1 MANFLNIQTLK
12 NSIRVFFLFLLVQ
25 FQALQAQNELHTI
38 TPHEIIQ
45 QVVQHYFERYNN
57 FSTEKDVWGNY
68 TLDLTFEAMLFYDLL
83 TETDAYREKVL
94 EIMRLRNRQSCD
106 TIRYESQ
113 PFCSINFALFKAT
126 CDSAFIQP
134 YVYESTRMLQGAKYS
149 NEGAI
154 YINHKMDFYLLID
167 YLQEYAS
174 RVARTGYLTNDTTF
188 FVESVKQF
196 ELYRQILR
204 DPQTGLYSQGRG
216 WLPDR
221 MELSP
226 GSWSRGH
233 GWLIRGMV
241 TSQQALPEGSL
252 YFLQLQNYLQEL
264 ADALLKVQDNS
275 GMWHFLL
282 HLPIEDSYPESS
294 GTGMIAYYLAVA
306 YQNGFLKDEKYKVA
320 ALNAANALRNQV
332 TMGGAVLNISP
343 GPGPLRSIDEY
354 FQVPGETDDNHGV
367 QAIIYGM
374 LAEIILND

>member
-1 MANFLNIQTLK
+1 MISNAFAMKCLFSVFIL
-12 NSIRVFFLFLLVQ
+12 FFLIASPDLH
-25 FQALQAQNELHTI
+25 AQKNT
-38 TPHEIIQ
+38 TSTSPHVVIQ
-45 QVVQHYFERYNN
+45 QVVQHYFERHNN
-57 FSTEKDVWGNY
+57 FSTEKHVWGNY

-83 TETDAYREKVL
+83 TDTDTYRAKVL
-94 EIMRLRNRQSCD
+94 EIMRLRSRQSDD
-106 TIRYESQ
+106 TVSYTSQ

-126 CDSAFIQP
+126 CDSAFMPP
-134 YVYESTRMLQGAKYS
+134 YVYESSRMLQWAEYS
-149 NEGAI
+149 DEGAV
-154 YINHKMDFYLLID
+154 YINHQMEFYLLID

-174 RVARTGYLTNDTTF
+174 RMARTGYLINDTTF
-188 FVESVKQF
+188 FAECVTQF

-204 DPQTGLYSQGRG
+204 DSKTGLYSQGRG

-241 TSQQALPEGSL
+241 TSLQALPEGSL
-252 YFLQLQNYLQEL
+252 HFSQLRKYVQEL
-264 ADALLKVQDNS
+264 ADALLAVQDSS

-320 ALNAANALRNQV
+320 ALNASNALRDQV
-332 TMGGAVLNISP
+332 TMGGTVLNVSP
-343 GPGPLRSIDEY
+343 GPGPLRSIDDY
-354 FQVPGETDDNHGV
+354 YKVPGETDDNHGV

-374 LAEIILND
+374 LAEIMLTE